1 MIGTPQK
8 DQFPPH
14 PQCAF
19 QNGIALKCYI
29 VSGGGA
35 PSTEIGGN
43 VEINLILKYGCGG
56 SVKLYV
62 K

>member
-1 MIGTPQK
+1 M
-8 DQFPPH
+8 
-14 PQCAF
+14 
-19 QNGIALKCYI
+19 LYREW
-29 VSGGGA
+29 GGA